1 MRQRPDMELMD
12 LPARAAYRLERAGGP
27 ACTWASLGYLRQ
39 PFQGVTLP
47 LARTKS
53 RAVET

>member
-1 MRQRPDMELMD
+1 MQPAPPLDD
-12 LPARAAYRLERAGGP
+12 LDALAAYM
-27 ACTWASLGYLRQ
+27 Q

-47 LARTKS
+47 LARTRS